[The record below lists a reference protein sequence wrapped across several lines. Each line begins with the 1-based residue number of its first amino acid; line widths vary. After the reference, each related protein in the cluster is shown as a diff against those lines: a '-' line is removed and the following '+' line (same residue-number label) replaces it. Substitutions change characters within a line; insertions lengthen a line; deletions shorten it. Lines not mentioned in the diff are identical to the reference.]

1 MFLIQYYTQV
11 EHVQVQVQEQVQPAA
26 YNKSYDKSS
35 ELILSTQIIFMLPPF
50 HTYSTIYIYIY
61 ISSIFCNMCRVI
73 VILSY
78 MLVKDILSF
87 RYNKFI
93 IYYARG
99 IKQKK
104 TLKITQMEIDMIDLI
119 KAHLQNILMFVMLN

>member
-50 HTYSTIYIYIY
+50 HTYSIIYIYM
-61 ISSIFCNMCRVI
+61 SSIFCNMCRVN
-73 VILSY
+73 VISSY
-78 MLVKDILSF
+78 MLVKAIMSF
-87 RYNKFI
+87 RYNK
-93 IYYARG
+93 
-99 IKQKK
+99 IKNLLYWRHNAK
-104 TLKITQMEIDMIDLI
+104 ENI
-119 KAHLQNILMFVMLN
+119 KNNTNGD